1 MRRRRPWTARRKWRS
16 GLLRRLARR
25 GSASPRRGRR
35 SVLGVQRDGQ
45 WRGRYSPENVEFWTG
60 KRKDDGAAR
69 RRGRP
74 ESAARRWSPTPRPTT
89 GRFSGSLTSR
99 QSTSFMPANISAKLP
114 TVATDWYD
122 HATLRD
128 ARRRQGRHYLRDKAT
143 TKTAVAVLKREV
155 LPQAQAPPTRA
166 SRPGAARSGVVRQQ
180 GAGQPAHE
188 AGALER
194 RRRPE
199 RPRLQGVAGPLRR
212 RLATETHGANDS
224 LNAA

>member
-1 MRRRRPWTARRKWRS
+1 MDREAEI
-16 GLLRRLARR
+16 GEAVRRLARR
-25 GSASPRRGRR
+25 GSASPRRGRG

-45 WRGRYSPENVEFWTG
+45 WRGRHSPENVEFWVG
-60 KRKDDGAAR
+60 NRKDHGAAR
-69 RRGRP
+69 RRGRPCP
-74 ESAARRWSPTPRPTT
+74 ESAARRWSPSPRPTT
-89 GRFSGSLTSR
+89 GRSSGSPTSR
-99 QSTSFMPANISAKLP
+99 QSTSFMPANVSAKLP

-122 HATLRD
+122 RATLRD

-143 TKTAVAVLKREV
+143 TKTAVLEREV

-199 RPRLQGVAGPLRR
+199 RPRLQGDVGPLRR
-212 RLATETHGANDS
+212 RLVTETHGANDR